1 MVDGALGVPEFGVLR
16 ERACGW
22 GKAMKGA
29 GLVGKVGVGVFAAVF
44 AVAVAVADRLA
55 GVGAWAWAC
64 ACALASKANW
74 AWLRQRYTR
83 LA

>member
-1 MVDGALGVPEFGVLR
+1 MV
-16 ERACGW
+16 
-22 GKAMKGA
+22 GKA
-29 GLVGKVGVGVFAAVF
+29 GVGVF
-44 AVAVAVADRLA
+44 AVAVAVAERLA
-55 GVGAWAWAC
+55 GVRAW

>member
-1 MVDGALGVPEFGVLR
+1 
-16 ERACGW
+16 
-22 GKAMKGA
+22 MKGA

-55 GVGAWAWAC
+55 GVGAWA
-64 ACALASKANW
+64 CALASKANW

>member
-1 MVDGALGVPEFGVLR
+1 
-16 ERACGW
+16 
-22 GKAMKGA
+22 MKGA
-29 GLVGKVGVGVFAAVF
+29 GLVGKVGVGVFAA
-44 AVAVAVADRLA
+44 AAAERMA
-55 GVGAWAWAC
+55 GVGAW

>member
-1 MVDGALGVPEFGVLR
+1 MLELWVLR

-44 AVAVAVADRLA
+44 AVAVAVAERMA
-55 GVGAWAWAC
+55 GVGAW

>member
-1 MVDGALGVPEFGVLR
+1 MLEFGVLR

-29 GLVGKVGVGVFAAVF
+29 GFVGKAGVGVCVV
-44 AVAVAVADRLA
+44 AVAVAVAERLA
-55 GVGAWAWAC
+55 GVGAWA
-64 ACALASKANW
+64 CALASKASW

>member
-1 MVDGALGVPEFGVLR
+1 MLR

-29 GLVGKVGVGVFAAVF
+29 GLVGKVGVGVFAA
-44 AVAVAVADRLA
+44 AAAERMA
-55 GVGAWAWAC
+55 GVGAW